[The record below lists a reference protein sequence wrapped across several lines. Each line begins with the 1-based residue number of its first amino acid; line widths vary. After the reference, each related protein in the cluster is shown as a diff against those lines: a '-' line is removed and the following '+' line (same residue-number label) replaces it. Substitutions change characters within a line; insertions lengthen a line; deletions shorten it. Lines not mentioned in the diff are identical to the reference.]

1 MEHLLV
7 NNELNELS
15 EKVELIS
22 RKRLTE
28 DLTNK
33 NSILNGEKYFSRE
46 YGSQNFLTFQ
56 PVLVYFIPTTNDMVM
71 VWKSKGLSD
80 KSTKSPST
88 TGNSPV
94 PTLKH
99 LYNSQFLI
107 EFNDRCLKP
116 DRVTFTSK
124 K

>member
-1 MEHLLV
+1 MKHLLV

-56 PVLVYFIPTTNDMVM
+56 PVLVYFYQLQMI
-71 VWKSKGLSD
+71 WSWC
-80 KSTKSPST
+80 
-88 TGNSPV
+88 GNLKVYQIKVRNLLVQPV
-94 PTLKH
+94 IVLFQH
-99 LYNSQFLI
+99 
-107 EFNDRCLKP
+107 
-116 DRVTFTSK
+116 
-124 K
+124 

>member
-1 MEHLLV
+1 MKHLLV

-46 YGSQNFLTFQ
+46 YGSQNF
-56 PVLVYFIPTTNDMVM
+56 
-71 VWKSKGLSD
+71 
-80 KSTKSPST
+80 
-88 TGNSPV
+88 
-94 PTLKH
+94 
-99 LYNSQFLI
+99 
-107 EFNDRCLKP
+107 
-116 DRVTFTSK
+116 
-124 K
+124 